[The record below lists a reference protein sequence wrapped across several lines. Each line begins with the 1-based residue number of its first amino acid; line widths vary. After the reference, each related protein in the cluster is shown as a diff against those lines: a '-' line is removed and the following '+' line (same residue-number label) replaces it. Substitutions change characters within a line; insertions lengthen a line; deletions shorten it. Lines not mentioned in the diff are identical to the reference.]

1 MHIFE
6 IHFYCP
12 SHRRDIGT
20 GIQVDSMTFQRTR
33 LSVVQIICPHC
44 ERIHRYLMADSHH
57 QLLEPNDA
65 LSIYGSPRR
74 RERVASQIM

>member
-44 ERIHRYLMADSHH
+44 ERIL
-57 QLLEPNDA
+57 
-65 LSIYGSPRR
+65 GT
-74 RERVASQIM
+74 